1 MDGDRITID
10 IDGGS
15 LSVELSEEDLKK
27 RLDRLPEFQYKITEG
42 YLYRY
47 AREVSSADE
56 GAVLK

>member
-1 MDGDRITID
+1 M
-10 IDGGS
+10 
-15 LSVELSEEDLKK
+15 ELSEDEIEGRLKK
-27 RLDRLPEFQYKITEG
+27 LPEFQYKITEG